1 MGMTMEPAN
10 QNHELNQRARKERVR
25 AFAERHWL
33 GVGVADAQRAA
44 IDEIRRQY
52 FLTAREYFHA
62 ASTLYDTLGV
72 QVEKLSAR
80 KAPFSLSNRNVQL
93 FLAYSILW
101 ESFNHIYTAASYTDF
116 ARNGPERAPLE
127 DERTRIVRVLSP
139 PLLHDN
145 DLRDI
150 RVLKNGETANAAIK
164 RMIGRSSRELKE
176 IYGVTS
182 EYSLTDMDAFLQ
194 GVVEVIE
201 TQDQATSW
209 QPEAEVESWVV
220 RPLDDTGK
228 LIDADSPFSAS
239 KYRSVI
245 KWDCY
250 QIRRN
255 LNFLGK
261 SEGSID
267 DAILIIRAFCL
278 VAPVV
283 QLLLHESRRAAIFAL

>member
-1 MGMTMEPAN
+1 MTLGPSDQSHGPA
-10 QNHELNQRARKERVR
+10 QRTRKERVR

-33 GVGVADAQRAA
+33 GVGIAVEQRAA

-52 FLTAREYFHA
+52 LITAREYFQA

-72 QVEKLSAR
+72 QPEKLSAR
-80 KAPFSLSNRNVQL
+80 KAPFSLGNRNVQL

-101 ESFNHIYTAASYTDF
+101 EAFDHIYTAASYTDF
-116 ARNGPERAPLE
+116 ARHGPERAPLE
-127 DERTRIVRVLSP
+127 DERTQIARVLSP
-139 PLLHDN
+139 PLLEDS

-150 RVLKNGETANAAIK
+150 TILKNGETANAAIK

-176 IYGVTS
+176 IYGITS

-194 GVVEVIE
+194 GVVEVTE
-201 TQDQATSW
+201 TQDGTTSW
-209 QPEAEVESWVV
+209 QPEAEVESWVI

-228 LIDADSPFSAS
+228 LIDPDSPFSAS
-239 KYRSVI
+239 KYRSAI

-283 QLLLHESRRAAIFAL
+283 RLLLEESRRAAIFVL

>member
-1 MGMTMEPAN
+1 MTTEPSNPIAEPA
-10 QNHELNQRARKERVR
+10 QRKRKERVR
-25 AFAERHWL
+25 AFAEKHWL
-33 GVGVADAQRAA
+33 GVGATAEQRAA

-52 FLTAREYFHA
+52 LFTAHEYLRA
-62 ASTLYDTLGV
+62 ASTLYDNLGV
-72 QVEKLSAR
+72 SPEKLTAR
-80 KAPFSLSNRNVQL
+80 KAPFSIGNRNVQL

-101 ESFNHIYTAASYTDF
+101 EAFNHIYTAASYTDF

-127 DERTRIVRVLSP
+127 DERSKIARVLSP
-139 PLLHDN
+139 PLLEN
-145 DLRDI
+145 RDLRDI
-150 RVLKNGETANAAIK
+150 TVLKNGETANEAIK

-176 IYGVTS
+176 IYGITS
-182 EYSLTDMDAFLQ
+182 EYSLTDMNAFLQ
-194 GVVEVIE
+194 GVVEVTE
-201 TQDQATSW
+201 TQDNATTW
-209 QPEAEVESWVV
+209 QPEEEAESWIVK
-220 RPLDDTGK
+220 PLDDAGK
-228 LIDADSPFSAS
+228 LIDPESPFSAA

-245 KWDCY
+245 KWDCL

-283 QLLLHESRRAAIFAL
+283 HLLLHESRRSAIFAL

>member
-1 MGMTMEPAN
+1 MTTEPSN
-10 QNHELNQRARKERVR
+10 QHQGPAQRTRKERVR
-25 AFAERHWL
+25 AFAEKHWL
-33 GVGVADAQRAA
+33 GVGVADEQRAA

-52 FLTAREYFHA
+52 LITAREYFHA

-72 QVEKLSAR
+72 QPEKLTAR
-80 KAPFSLSNRNVQL
+80 KAPFSLGNRNVQL

-101 ESFNHIYTAASYTDF
+101 EAFDHIYTAASYTHF
-116 ARNGPERAPLE
+116 ARSGAERAPLE
-127 DERTRIVRVLSP
+127 DERTQIARVLSP
-139 PLLHDN
+139 PLLEDR

-150 RVLKNGETANAAIK
+150 TALKNGETANAAIK

-194 GVVEVIE
+194 GVVDVTE
-201 TQDQATSW
+201 THDAATTW
-209 QPEAEVESWVV
+209 QPEAEVESWVI
-220 RPLDDTGK
+220 RPLDDAGK
-228 LIDADSPFSAS
+228 LIDPESPFSAS

-245 KWDCY
+245 KWECY
-250 QIRRN
+250 QIRQN

-283 QLLLHESRRAAIFAL
+283 HLLLHESRRDAIFAL

>member
-1 MGMTMEPAN
+1 MNHNLEP
-10 QNHELNQRARKERVR
+10 LQRRRKERVR
-25 AFAERHWL
+25 AFAEKHWL
-33 GVGVADAQRAA
+33 GIGLADQQRAA

-52 FLTAREYFHA
+52 ALTAREYFHA
-62 ASTLYDTLGV
+62 ASTLYDTLGIAP
-72 QVEKLSAR
+72 EKLSAR
-80 KAPFSLSNRNVQL
+80 KAPFSLGNRNVQL

-101 ESFNHIYTAASYTDF
+101 EAFDHIYTAAAYTDF

-127 DERTRIVRVLSP
+127 DKRTQIARVLTP
-139 PLLHDN
+139 PLLEDR
-145 DLRDI
+145 DLREI
-150 RVLKNGETANAAIK
+150 HALKNGEIANTAIN

-182 EYSLTDMDAFLQ
+182 EYSLTNMDTFLQ
-194 GVVEVIE
+194 GVVEVTE
-201 TQDQATSW
+201 TLDESTTW
-209 QPEAEVESWVV
+209 QPATEVEGWVI
-220 RPLDDTGK
+220 RPLDDSGT
-228 LIDADSPFSAS
+228 LINPDSPFSAS

-250 QIRRN
+250 QIRQN

-283 QLLLHESRRAAIFAL
+283 TLLLHESRKSTVFAL

>member
-1 MGMTMEPAN
+1 MNHNTEPA
-10 QNHELNQRARKERVR
+10 RRSRKERVR
-25 AFAERHWL
+25 AFAEKHWL
-33 GVGVADAQRAA
+33 GIGLADEQRAA

-52 FLTAREYFHA
+52 ALTAREYFHA
-62 ASTLYDTLGV
+62 ASTLYDTLGIAP
-72 QVEKLSAR
+72 EKLSAR
-80 KAPFSLSNRNVQL
+80 KAPFSLGNRNVQL

-101 ESFNHIYTAASYTDF
+101 EAFDHIYTAAAYTDF

-127 DERTRIVRVLSP
+127 DERAKIARVLSP
-139 PLLHDN
+139 PLLEDHDLQN
-145 DLRDI
+145 I
-150 RVLKNGETANAAIK
+150 AVLKNGEPANAATN

-194 GVVEVIE
+194 GVVEVTE
-201 TQDQATSW
+201 TQKSTTTWHPA
-209 QPEAEVESWVV
+209 AEVESWVI
-220 RPLDDTGK
+220 RPLDDAGT
-228 LIDADSPFSAS
+228 LINAASPFSVS

-278 VAPVV
+278 VTPVV
-283 QLLLHESRRAAIFAL
+283 TLLLHESRRSSIFAL